1 MEQRTLITKMVL
13 HVVAEVSDKQDQKG
27 VREYGQSLDQVPLN
41 SYEWNMM
48 ALEEV
53 VDALKYQIMENAR
66 LKERNELLVKQL
78 SRYQRIWTN
87 EGDL

>member
-13 HVVAEVSDKQDQKG
+13 HVVGEVADKQDKKG
-27 VREYGQSLDQVPLN
+27 IKEYGKSLDQVPLN

-66 LKERNELLVKQL
+66 LKERNELLMKQL